1 MNNPSGGAGGA
12 VVLQS
17 PAVRIKSHQ
26 FSLTL
31 TSREVV
37 FSPLKDG
44 SKPLAYGFERIQ
56 GVERTTNEFG
66 EPAIGVFALSSGGKS
81 GRIVVTFEGV
91 ENAQAERDRVLA
103 TFESMVGGASGGYT
117 PAPAPAPRS
126 AAPIPAPQQPVYQEA
141 SLTYRPPPP
150 PPPQYAPPA
159 PSYQEPAP
167 QYAPPQPQYEA
178 PSAGSGYDSYPLDGG
193 VASHG
198 LEAYPLSLK
207 EKIVGFLKYPS
218 ETFQETA
225 GESLGQGLKYLMLMA
240 GLYSVVT
247 ILVAAVLAN
256 MLAPDVGT
264 FGTLLSVP
272 VDMIL
277 IIVELLVFVVFG
289 VLIYGLLGFAILKAG
304 KWDLYADEALVST
317 CHAATPLGTFGLIP
331 FFGTFAAPLWMVA
344 LQYKGFYEA
353 HKVDSGWAAA
363 AAIVP
368 AIVFGLFYY
377 LLILKGGLVA

>member
-1 MNNPSGGAGGA
+1 M
-12 VVLQS
+12 VLQS

-44 SKPLAYGFERIQ
+44 SKPLAYGFERIE

-66 EPAIGVFALSSGGKS
+66 EPAMGIFALSSGGKS

-103 TFESMVGGASGGYT
+103 TFESMLGGGSGG
-117 PAPAPAPRS
+117 PG
-126 AAPIPAPQQPVYQEA
+126 AAPVSPSPPRPAAPVPVPPQQSSFREA
-141 SLTYRPPPP
+141 PPPYRPPP

-159 PSYQEPAP
+159 PSYQEPVR
-167 QYAPPQPQYEA
+167 QYAPPPQPYEA
-178 PSAGSGYDSYPLDGG
+178 PYAGRGYDAYSPDGGLGSGTSADYPLT
-193 VASHG
+193 
-198 LEAYPLSLK
+198 LK
-207 EKIVGFLKYPS
+207 EKMVGFLKYPS

-225 GESLGQGLKYLMLMA
+225 GDSLGGGLKYLLIMA
-240 GLYSVVT
+240 GLYVVVT
-247 ILVAAVLAN
+247 VLVAALLAK

-264 FGTLLSVP
+264 FGALLSVP
-272 VDMIL
+272 ADLMI
-277 IIVELLVFVVFG
+277 IIVELLIFLVLG
-289 VLIYGLLGFAILKAG
+289 VLVYGLLGFVILKAG
-304 KWDLYADEALVST
+304 RWDLYADEALVST

-344 LQYKGFYEA
+344 LQYKGFYEG
-353 HKVDSGWAAA
+353 HEVDSRWAAA
-363 AAIVP
+363 AAVVP
-368 AIVFGLFYY
+368 AVVFGLLYY

>member
-1 MNNPSGGAGGA
+1 M
-12 VVLQS
+12 VLQS

-56 GVERTTNEFG
+56 GIERTTNEFG
-66 EPAIGVFALSSGGKS
+66 EPAIGIFALSSGGKS

-103 TFESMVGGASGGYT
+103 TFESMVGGASGGQA
-117 PAPAPAPRS
+117 PAPAPAPRP
-126 AAPIPAPQQPVYQEA
+126 AAPAPVAPQQPSYREA
-141 SLTYRPPPP
+141 LPSWQQPPPP
-150 PPPQYAPPA
+150 RQQYPPQA
-159 PSYQEPAP
+159 PSYQEPAR
-167 QYAPPQPQYEA
+167 QYAPPPAYAA
-178 PSAGSGYDSYPLDGG
+178 PSAGRGHDGNPSDGG
-193 VASHG
+193 FGSYG
-198 LEAYPLSLK
+198 LEPCPLSLK
-207 EKIVGFLKYPS
+207 DKMICFIKYPS

-225 GESLGQGLKYLMLMA
+225 DESLSAGLKYLLLMA

-277 IIVELLVFVVFG
+277 IIVELLVFVVLG
-289 VLIYGLLGFAILKAG
+289 VLIYGLLGFVILKAG
-304 KWDLYADEALVST
+304 RWDLYADEVLVST

-331 FFGTFAAPLWMVA
+331 FIGTFAAPLWVVA

-368 AIVFGLFYY
+368 AVVFGLLYY
-377 LLILKGGLVA
+377 LLILKGGMLA